1 MTDQN
6 LPAAPAEPR
15 PVRAPITTGG
25 AVGALIPQ
33 DIEQAYRIA
42 SAFAGSGMVPASFGN
57 KPEACFVAIMAG
69 AEVGLPP
76 FQAIQSFAI
85 INGRPSMWGDAL
97 VAVIRNQ
104 GFKMKEWYV
113 GEGDD
118 MVAYC
123 EITRPDNGEV
133 TPGEFSVSDAKTA
146 GLWKKA
152 GPWQTNPKRM
162 LKMRARA
169 FAIRDGAAD
178 VLRGFSIRE
187 ETEDFQPIEAATAR
201 AAPVS
206 MRAKLPDQSGKQ
218 GFDPNHVQA
227 ETGGH
232 DAATGEVIEGEATPT
247 ATRAGGRDEEA
258 IQTGQQAEPGKAGQ
272 AMAGI
277 IRTEAEAKDNLAAAL
292 ASLDAKPKAEAET
305 PADAALTEALEAT
318 GAEVVDVEIGQD
330 GPDAAPELDSADDLI
345 RQNAF
350 DDGFAGEPIE
360 AVLVMCEDE
369 REEAVA
375 REAFAEGQKA
385 KIAKEAE
392 EHAASEAAAQADL
405 QAQAEA
411 DQAAQEA
418 ERASAAQEVEAN
430 DVAGPAPKG
439 EKYLL
444 ATEEPAADGK
454 LTIYQDGAV
463 FSRIVAASAIAKYTR
478 YDGHP
483 EPTDPAL
490 ATQSGGTATEEPKP
504 TEPKPEPEPE
514 KAAPAPADMKPN
526 GLYIELAGKE
536 SWLQIKPMLTALY
549 GSAPFKALNPED
561 QSATRAHLFGAVLE
575 MKERTRDPVD
585 WGQDPAAFSL
595 WLDHT
600 AAGNDP
606 DKVAMIE
613 GTFQTLQA
621 GKTFK
626 ARLTPEQQNTL
637 AVRVQAVVSKIKAGA

>member
-118 MVAYC
+118 MVAHC

-206 MRAKLPDQSGKQ
+206 MRAKLADQTGKQ
-218 GFDPNHVQA
+218 GFDPNHVQT

-232 DAATGEVIEGEATPT
+232 DQATGEVIEGEAIQPKEPT
-247 ATRAGGRDEEA
+247 E
-258 IQTGQQAEPGKAGQ
+258 QPK
-272 AMAGI
+272 
-277 IRTEAEAKDNLAAAL
+277 TEAQAKDNLAAAL

-330 GPDAAPELDSADDLI
+330 GPNAEQEAELDGADDLI
-345 RQNAF
+345 RQNAY

-369 REEAVA
+369 REEAIA
-375 REAFAEGQKA
+375 RAAFAEGQKNR
-385 KIAKEAE
+385 ITKEAE
-392 EHAASEAAAQADL
+392 EHAAAEAVQAEKDK
-405 QAQAEA
+405 AEA
-411 DQAAQEA
+411 DAAEA
-418 ERASAAQEVEAN
+418 EKAAEAAKEVEAN

-463 FSRIVAASAIAKYTR
+463 FSRIVAGSAIAKYTR

-504 TEPKPEPEPE
+504 TEAQPEPE
-514 KAAPAPADMKPN
+514 KAPPAPAEMKPN
-526 GLYIELAGKE
+526 GLYVELAGKE

-549 GSAPFKALNPED
+549 GSAPFKALSPDD
-561 QSATRAHLFGAVLE
+561 QSATRAHLFGAVME

-621 GKTFK
+621 GKTFT

>member
-25 AVGALIPQ
+25 TVGALIPQ

-118 MVAYC
+118 MVAHC

-206 MRAKLPDQSGKQ
+206 MRAKLADQTGKQ

-227 ETGGH
+227 ETGAH
-232 DAATGEVIEGEATPT
+232 DPATGEVIEGEAVQAKAPT
-247 ATRAGGRDEEA
+247 E
-258 IQTGQQAEPGKAGQ
+258 QPK
-272 AMAGI
+272 
-277 IRTEAEAKDNLAAAL
+277 TEAQAKDNLAAAL

-330 GPDAAPELDSADDLI
+330 GPNAEQEAELDGADDLI
-345 RQNAF
+345 RQNAY

-369 REEAVA
+369 REEAIA
-375 REAFAEGQKA
+375 RAAFAEGQKNR
-385 KIAKEAE
+385 ITKEAE
-392 EHAASEAAAQADL
+392 EHAAAEAVQAEK
-405 QAQAEA
+405 AKAEA
-411 DQAAQEA
+411 DAAEA
-418 ERASAAQEVEAN
+418 EKAAEAAKEVEAN

-504 TEPKPEPEPE
+504 TEPKPEPE

-526 GLYIELAGKE
+526 GLYVELAAKE

-549 GSAPFKALNPED
+549 GSAPFQKLSPEE
-561 QSATRAHLFGAVLE
+561 QAATRAHLWGAVLE
-575 MKERTRDPVD
+575 MKERHRDPVD
-585 WGQDPAAFSL
+585 HGLDPAAFGL
-595 WLDHT
+595 WLDWM
-600 AAGNDP
+600 AAGTNP
-606 DKVAMIE
+606 KQDKIDAIT
-613 GTFQTLQA
+613 GTLMTLQG
-621 GKTFK
+621 GKTWK
-626 ARLTPEQQNTL
+626 DRLTEAQRTTL
-637 AVRVQAVVSKIKAGA
+637 EARVAGVISQLRA